1 MKFYRL
7 SGLIALLVCVL
18 CIFPALLRAQQQTQP
33 APAQAKPAQNPP
45 AQAKPT
51 QNPFETVP
59 QSQEPAPAKPAPAK
73 PKQTPFERPTEAA
86 KPVQPVD
93 TDVIAD
99 IEFRGSR
106 RVPQDTLR
114 ALIIT
119 RTGDKYNE
127 EALHRDFMALWNTGR
142 FDDIRLEKERAER
155 GWIVRFVLTERRVVR
170 SIKYEGAKSVTV
182 SEILDRFK
190 ERKVGLSVES
200 QYDPNKVQRAANR
213 IEGISGRARPAVRD
227 RRARNPADPAVFARS
242 DVQGQR
248 RSQGEGGRDR
258 YHRATRCSA
267 TAG

>member
-18 CIFPALLRAQQQTQP
+18 CLFPALLRAQQQTQP

-73 PKQTPFERPTEAA
+73 PKQTPFERPTEAV
-86 KPVQPVD
+86 KPLQPAD
-93 TDVIAD
+93 TDVVAD

-119 RTGDKYNE
+119 RRGDKYNE

-142 FDDIRLEKERAER
+142 FDDIRLEKERVDA
-155 GWIVRFVLTERRVVR
+155 GWIIRYLLTERRVVR
-170 SIKYEGAKSVTV
+170 TIKYEGAKSVTV

-190 ERKVGLSVES
+190 ERKVGLSVEA
-200 QYDPNKVQRAANR
+200 QYDPKK
-213 IEGISGRARPAVRD
+213 
-227 RRARNPADPAVFARS
+227 F
-242 DVQGQR
+242 
-248 RSQGEGGRDR
+248 
-258 YHRATRCSA
+258 SA
-267 TAG
+267 PRMC